1 MISGWATGTYQISFA
16 AAQRGNYQASRQ
28 DFQVLVDGQDV
39 GTYTPTGTSYA
50 RYTTTAF
57 TVAAGAYYRV
67 PGLDTAGG
75 DNTAFLDD
83 VHILLA

>member
-1 MISGWATGTYQISFA
+1 M
-16 AAQRGNYQASRQ
+16 
-28 DFQVLVDGQDV
+28 LVDGQDV

-57 TVAAGAYYRV
+57 TVAAGAHTIEFR
-67 PGLDTAGG
+67 GLDSAGG